1 MLVQVLTFSYPAIP
15 TEPPKEGH
23 RGPFDDYNPT
33 VVRPRRITTI
43 SLSTLHAR
51 NPTYDVRRNG
61 ALLVLP
67 DPARQRHVT
76 VLARHYEV
84 ERFHLRM
91 RYESGAG
98 ERSEAQVHDLP
109 AAAALNRLE
118 AVVPQGLANERGALL
133 DGEAFGVAHEV
144 VEQRRV
150 YVDLVEKLHA
160 SRPRVQLSPRGY
172 RSEQDGPMAERA
184 SMSSK

>member
-76 VLARHYEV
+76 VLARRYEV

-98 ERSEAQVHDLP
+98 GAARLRSMTSRPPPRSIDWK
-109 AAAALNRLE
+109 RSS
-118 AVVPQGLANERGALL
+118 
-133 DGEAFGVAHEV
+133 
-144 VEQRRV
+144 RRV
-150 YVDLVEKLHA
+150 
-160 SRPRVQLSPRGY
+160 SR
-172 RSEQDGPMAERA
+172 
-184 SMSSK
+184 MSAAPSRR